1 MIMSKNKALENQKI
15 EIENMQSQLKKLDG
29 SVLSDTNS
37 TRDIL
42 LVKQKYIIL
51 QNDLKKAFEYIQKKR
66 QSMDESIQDGLK
78 NLSRGIKTLENNLMK
93 DKIIDQ
99 NSDAADVL
107 KQL

>member
-42 LVKQKYIIL
+42 LVK
-51 QNDLKKAFEYIQKKR
+51 
-66 QSMDESIQDGLK
+66 
-78 NLSRGIKTLENNLMK
+78 
-93 DKIIDQ
+93 
-99 NSDAADVL
+99 
-107 KQL
+107 